1 MHFRSVTNAAW
12 FLRPADASNVPMH
25 ALVGVCAAVLQP
37 TPSVWSGF
45 VAHLNELV
53 AAGELSDDESIAV
66 VASEFTR
73 LELSDIEP
81 DADVEAT
88 TVREI
93 VQRVR
98 TEEQTHF
105 REILHQERQ
114 RREESER
121 ETATARLE
129 LAATKGEVR
138 ESADNLASLVS
149 NVVFAVVFLVLA
161 VGAFLTIP
169 SKWSDATKVHQVGSV
184 LWWSCVVIFVLCSVL
199 GFTRRLQVL
208 NRVRLFFVGGPR
220 GFCQRHGKSYLTP
233 SKVWWGGRRGRL
245 ADRPRYSISVSL
257 GGVPLVLPRR
267 GSPSTHRSR
276 GWLRSTR
283 SFRTASAPNQFPT
296 RPIRARAWMK
306 QRYWVAPACT
316 SELHHGRGPG
326 TARPFDDAGGDGT
339 QAPPCRRTRPRG

>member
-220 GFCQRHGKSYLTP
+220 GFCQRHGKSYLTRRRCGGEGGGGGLLTGRAIP
-233 SKVWWGGRRGRL
+233 SAYRWAGCRW
-245 ADRPRYSISVSL
+245 YSRVVE
-257 GGVPLVLPRR
+257 VPVRIEVAA
-267 GSPSTHRSR
+267 G
-276 GWLRSTR
+276 
-283 SFRTASAPNQFPT
+283 F
-296 RPIRARAWMK
+296 
-306 QRYWVAPACT
+306 VAPGASEPPRLQT
-316 SELHHGRGPG
+316 SSPPGGSGPAHG
-326 TARPFDDAGGDGT
+326 
-339 QAPPCRRTRPRG
+339 